1 MSHSYVC
8 GLCRVGH
15 DGLIVFGL
23 GIVFMCSYLLFI
35 RYAKVFLFGINF
47 LCIIIFLLLVVVWFW
62 ISFVPLP
69 STDACSGALW

>member
-1 MSHSYVC
+1 
-8 GLCRVGH
+8 
-15 DGLIVFGL
+15 
-23 GIVFMCSYLLFI
+23 MCSYLLFI